1 MQIGGAGLEDC
12 VADGDGGDGLEHV
25 GSDASVEAQVAV
37 PGDDLSE
44 AVLDSCGGHE
54 EEEGRRVLPVYLGC
68 PSVSLSAW
76 RRVRTSCKGYATTWP
91 QVVEVAPKR
100 SCGWLSQEVGHQG
113 GRGERYQSHDI
124 RRFVLAMLDVL
135 SDPPLLE
142 SVEDHQIDA

>member
-1 MQIGGAGLEDC
+1 VKSKSHSHYYLVSSVNIDLPSLPRCPVTETLYDDPMQIGGAGLEDC

-68 PSVSLSAW
+68 PSVSLSA
-76 RRVRTSCKGYATTWP
+76 
-91 QVVEVAPKR
+91 
-100 SCGWLSQEVGHQG
+100 
-113 GRGERYQSHDI
+113 
-124 RRFVLAMLDVL
+124 
-135 SDPPLLE
+135 
-142 SVEDHQIDA
+142 